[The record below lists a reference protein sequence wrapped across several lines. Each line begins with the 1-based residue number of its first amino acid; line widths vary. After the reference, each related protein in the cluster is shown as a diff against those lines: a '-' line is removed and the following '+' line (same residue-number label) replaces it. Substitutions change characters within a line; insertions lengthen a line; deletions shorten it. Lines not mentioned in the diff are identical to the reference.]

1 MAIILWN
8 KEEARQMDKRLT
20 TNANL
25 KVDQDKPTPDSQQD
39 DQGQAQDK
47 QQSNKIE
54 GYALM
59 FNQPSKDLGG
69 FVEVIDPKALDGVDL
84 SNVIMLDQHDYSKPL
99 ASVKAG
105 TLQLDVDDKGLHFTA
120 TIDPNVSYA
129 NDTLNNVKNG
139 NINSMSFRFDTD
151 DGSDSWTRDDNGQ
164 ITRTVNKI
172 KDLLEVSTVT
182 IPSYNAGN
190 VDVDKTSIRSYNQFI
205 ESEEQDKMQKTLLNP
220 AENPEQ
226 PSMAFENYIRSRGET
241 RDGLTTKGAEAVIPE
256 EVVNPVLE
264 LKNSKYNLANYATV
278 KTVGTGSGHY
288 PIATRYNTATLATKE
303 ELAEIGDVDANMFEN
318 VKFETKTRAGKIALS
333 NEIVDDAEVD
343 IVAEVKN
350 QLQKLVDNTDNAEII
365 KVLQG
370 DTFQKKAVA
379 NVDDLKKVFNVDL
392 DPALQGTST
401 WLVNQSACQVLDT
414 LKDNEG
420 RYLLQPDVT
429 APSGFS
435 LLGQPV
441 VKISNKFLPD
451 NSDGTHPMILGDIAE
466 AVAVFRR
473 NQVTAQWDKFDMYS
487 QGLSVVVRNDYQ
499 PISADAAFNLS
510 LADSAKGT
518 TAK

>member
-1 MAIILWN
+1 
-8 KEEARQMDKRLT
+8 MDKRLT

-25 KVDQDKPTPDSQQD
+25 KVDQDKLAPDSQQD

-164 ITRTVNKI
+164 ITRTVNQI

-370 DTFQKKAVA
+370 DTFQKKNVT

-401 WLVNQSACQVLDT
+401 WLVNQSAFQVLDT

-441 VKISNKFLPD
+441 VKVSNKFLPD

>member
-1 MAIILWN
+1 
-8 KEEARQMDKRLT
+8 MDKRLT

-39 DQGQAQDK
+39 DQGQTQDS
-47 QQSNKIE
+47 QQPNKIE

-401 WLVNQSACQVLDT
+401 WLVNQSAFQVLDT

>member
-1 MAIILWN
+1 
-8 KEEARQMDKRLT
+8 MDKRLT

-401 WLVNQSACQVLDT
+401 WLVNQSAFQVLDT

-435 LLGQPV
+435 LFGQPV

-518 TAK
+518 TVK

>member
-1 MAIILWN
+1 
-8 KEEARQMDKRLT
+8 MDKRLT

-47 QQSNKIE
+47 QQSNKIK

-303 ELAEIGDVDANMFEN
+303 ELSEIGDVDANMFEN

-343 IVAEVKN
+343 IVTEVKN

-370 DTFQKKAVA
+370 DTFQKKNVT

-401 WLVNQSACQVLDT
+401 WLVNQSAFQVLDT

>member
-241 RDGLTTKGAEAVIPE
+241 RDGLTTKGAEAVI
-256 EVVNPVLE
+256 NPVLE

-370 DTFQKKAVA
+370 DTFQKKNVT

-401 WLVNQSACQVLDT
+401 WLVNQSAFQVLDT